1 MSHCTGEIKCLKRA
15 TRKDFLYDGSFQQA
29 VGSILAMAQCF
40 ALMPVVGVKSAK
52 ALNLKFQ
59 WTSFRTIYSF
69 IIFLLTS
76 VYAGMTFWI
85 TFNNP
90 IQLDRMSELHHF

>member
-1 MSHCTGEIKCLKRA
+1 MKRA
-15 TRKDFLYDGSFQQA
+15 TRKDFLYDGGFQEA

-52 ALNLKFQ
+52 ASNLKFQ

-69 IIFLLTS
+69 VAFLFTS
-76 VYAGMTFWI
+76 VYAGMTLWI
-85 TFNNP
+85 TFTNP
-90 IQLDRMSELHHF
+90 IQFDRMSEFIDEFYALVHF